1 MIGLSAILYGCD
13 ASKSTNDFEPNYLFA
28 HALEV
33 ETGSP
38 MKQAVAETQAALH
51 VLFGTPDQPK
61 LPAILRDNAEYAKLV
76 RLERVQSAGPS
87 GTGGGLYARH
97 CATCHGTVGN
107 GRGLTA
113 ALLEPYPRDYR
124 AGKFKFKSTP
134 RGAKPVRE
142 DLFGSIR
149 NGISGTSMKAI
160 PELKDEEV
168 ESLVDYVIYL
178 TLRGELERNLLR
190 QSTEISFDEGQ
201 HLFAGTDAAGSE
213 QNTQQLKVFED
224 TLAEIADMWVSAS
237 EQVRDIPA
245 PPEDVPVPET
255 VQEVIAAAQSAE
267 DTPLKRSIARGR
279 ELFTS
284 EAGACFKCHGKEGYG
299 DGQTQDYDE
308 WTKEWTTRIGIDPKD
323 ANAQI
328 PFIARGGLPART
340 ALPRDFRLGL
350 YRGGDKREQI
360 YRRIAEGIDS
370 TPMPAAS
377 LPPNDIWH
385 LVNFVRS
392 LAVPQ
397 VGEDGK

>member
-1 MIGLSAILYGCD
+1 
-13 ASKSTNDFEPNYLFA
+13 
-28 HALEV
+28 
-33 ETGSP
+33 
-38 MKQAVAETQAALH
+38 
-51 VLFGTPDQPK
+51 
-61 LPAILRDNAEYAKLV
+61 
-76 RLERVQSAGPS
+76 
-87 GTGGGLYARH
+87 
-97 CATCHGTVGN
+97 
-107 GRGLTA
+107 
-113 ALLEPYPRDYR
+113 
-124 AGKFKFKSTP
+124 
-134 RGAKPVRE
+134 
-142 DLFGSIR
+142 
-149 NGISGTSMKAI
+149 MKAI
-160 PELKDEEV
+160 PELKDDEV
-168 ESLVDYVIYL
+168 ETLVDYVIYL

-201 HLFAGTDAAGSE
+201 HLFTMTDGASSQ
-213 QNTQQLKVFED
+213 QNTQQLKAFED
-224 TLAEIADMWVSAS
+224 TLAEIAEAWVSAS
-237 EQVRDIPA
+237 EQVRPIPA

-255 VQEVIAAAQSAE
+255 AQEVIAAAQSAE

-284 EAGACFKCHGKEGYG
+284 EAAACFKCHGKEGYG

-377 LPPNDIWH
+377 LPPSDIWH

-397 VGEDGK
+397 ADSDGK